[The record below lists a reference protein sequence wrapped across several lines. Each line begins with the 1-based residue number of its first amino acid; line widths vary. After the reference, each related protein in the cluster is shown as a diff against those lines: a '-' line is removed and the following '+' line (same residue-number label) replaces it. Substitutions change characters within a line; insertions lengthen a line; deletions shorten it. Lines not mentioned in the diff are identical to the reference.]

1 MGGLLLLEEQDRSLW
16 DPEQIRLG
24 AEWLARAASGDVF
37 SRFHAEAGIA
47 AEHCFAPSFEETRWQ
62 EIAELYGLLERIVPS
77 PLHTLNRAVA
87 VAEWR
92 GPDAGL
98 SLLDG
103 LAPPSWV
110 SGTYLWDAVLADL
123 HRRAAHRDVADHHRT
138 RAIDA
143 APTDAVRE
151 LLRRRLTPRP
161 ARHTARAHDA
171 R

>member
-92 GPDAGL
+92 GTRRRSVAARWSGAAFMGL
-98 SLLDG
+98 GYLPLG
-103 LAPPSWV
+103 RCVGGPAPS
-110 SGTYLWDAVLADL
+110 
-123 HRRAAHRDVADHHRT
+123 RRASGC
-138 RAIDA
+138 
-143 APTDAVRE
+143 
-151 LLRRRLTPRP
+151 RRSPSHACDRRS
-161 ARHTARAHDA
+161 ANGRGA
-171 R
+171 